1 MGAGRESGES
11 SEKRV
16 PFNLYLLGKIYQAKG
31 ELDQAY
37 IHYRESLRIAKE
49 VGARELAARNYLLMG
64 RMDYELGMHDR
75 AREQIKWA
83 LALTR
88 ELGLK
93 RLAAECRR
101 ALGDICYYGESD
113 YEKAWQFYEESTE
126 IHEELNNKRGVAQLK
141 QVMAS
146 LAESEGE
153 FDTAYRLIKEA
164 CSLLEGLEFKPLQEE
179 YQKDLRR
186 IEEKYLGK
194 EDTVLLGSS
203 PAWAQRQ
210 QRGNAPSLEWHITGL
225 SVTGPGHEHNED
237 ALFYTPALRTAQG
250 RSSALCLICDGL
262 GGHEGGEVASQLAVE
277 EISRFLEPFLT
288 RDDLDPESRRQH
300 LGEALAQAN
309 TAIYRRNE
317 DREPALP
324 VPSPVEGDKVEG
336 LVLRAVEGTDFA
348 WRIGMTV
355 VAAWL
360 YDDTVVAAHVGDSRL
375 YTWDGQ
381 LTQITT
387 DHTALELDL
396 RRRLITR
403 EQAQASRYRGGEALT
418 QALSIRAEV
427 SPDFHTLTVDRELTL
442 LLCSDGLHKALAAE
456 DMATVLKQEQDL
468 ASTTRQMVDL
478 ARERGAEDDITLIL
492 VRGTIRHTA
501 RHSEE

>member
-210 QRGNAPSLEWHITGL
+210 QRGNAPSLE
-225 SVTGPGHEHNED
+225 
-237 ALFYTPALRTAQG
+237 
-250 RSSALCLICDGL
+250 
-262 GGHEGGEVASQLAVE
+262 
-277 EISRFLEPFLT
+277 
-288 RDDLDPESRRQH
+288 
-300 LGEALAQAN
+300 
-309 TAIYRRNE
+309 
-317 DREPALP
+317 
-324 VPSPVEGDKVEG
+324 
-336 LVLRAVEGTDFA
+336 
-348 WRIGMTV
+348 
-355 VAAWL
+355 
-360 YDDTVVAAHVGDSRL
+360 
-375 YTWDGQ
+375 
-381 LTQITT
+381 
-387 DHTALELDL
+387 
-396 RRRLITR
+396 
-403 EQAQASRYRGGEALT
+403 
-418 QALSIRAEV
+418 
-427 SPDFHTLTVDRELTL
+427 
-442 LLCSDGLHKALAAE
+442 
-456 DMATVLKQEQDL
+456 
-468 ASTTRQMVDL
+468 
-478 ARERGAEDDITLIL
+478 
-492 VRGTIRHTA
+492 
-501 RHSEE
+501 